1 MKILSLLLTTAFI
14 SSFAVGADLGLSTQ
28 SSGVRA
34 STRRFNSAQE
44 MSEDGSKLLKMT
56 TEKRYQE
63 ILNLPVVPLGNC
75 SYTLTLDDGEYY
87 RFCFIYSNATSYTQL
102 AHDDGLSAGE
112 KHEKYKTALRLI
124 DEYKSQFDNS
134 VSCIERVDLR
144 MKKNKMQ
151 LDALAAE
158 VWGRIE
164 RIYVLDLSKKQLV
177 EDANLKSIS
186 NYNNFI
192 SNCNIVQKYV
202 FPPLSEKQK
211 SDAAAVEKR
220 NKAIKQ
226 RLDMLADI
234 KLNLPNAYFSLLG
247 EYATASRI
255 FPQKAPKYIQN
266 INKIRSILEK
276 LGRLDLYEAGTKTLE
291 ILEKRQEADRI
302 VETAA
307 ISSDKR
313 LNLDREAHLASIG
326 RDLLSSLEKI
336 SSLAGISITNE
347 QEVFREHTRVVNE
360 MKQRGI
366 DILRAQSSTLSEL
379 QESFEPYRKSIIG
392 IERY

>member
-144 MKKNKMQ
+144 MKKK
-151 LDALAAE
+151 
-158 VWGRIE
+158 
-164 RIYVLDLSKKQLV
+164 
-177 EDANLKSIS
+177 
-186 NYNNFI
+186 
-192 SNCNIVQKYV
+192 
-202 FPPLSEKQK
+202 
-211 SDAAAVEKR
+211 
-220 NKAIKQ
+220 
-226 RLDMLADI
+226 
-234 KLNLPNAYFSLLG
+234 
-247 EYATASRI
+247 
-255 FPQKAPKYIQN
+255 
-266 INKIRSILEK
+266 
-276 LGRLDLYEAGTKTLE
+276 
-291 ILEKRQEADRI
+291 
-302 VETAA
+302 
-307 ISSDKR
+307 
-313 LNLDREAHLASIG
+313 
-326 RDLLSSLEKI
+326 
-336 SSLAGISITNE
+336 
-347 QEVFREHTRVVNE
+347 
-360 MKQRGI
+360 
-366 DILRAQSSTLSEL
+366 
-379 QESFEPYRKSIIG
+379 
-392 IERY
+392 